1 MGKRKS
7 STKPPSKKRMAKLD
21 TVFSCPFCNHGNSNL
36 IGEAS
41 CRICQESFST
51 TVTALSESI
60 DIYSEWIDE
69 CERVNNPEDDSGF
82 WLIFFGY

>member
-1 MGKRKS
+1 MRVNLWSNRFEPWERGNHQQSHLQRSEWLNLTLS
-7 STKPPSKKRMAKLD
+7 SAALSAITA
-21 TVFSCPFCNHGNSNL
+21 TVSN
-36 IGEAS
+36 A
-41 CRICQESFST
+41 ES
-51 TVTALSESI
+51 LSESI